1 MGPFENNVGRTRSR
15 SGLALTLVSA
25 TDVRDATE
33 VATAFAGV
41 RPPAPDRHVE
51 TDGDDSGDFG
61 LHLAETVFASADA
74 GVTGETVVVLE
85 PSADVMEVALV
96 CEYVLTRREAHEVPV
111 LLREVIAVSSV
122 REILDRFLEIGDAP
136 SDVVDDAPERLA
148 ARLEF
153 ASTIVLADLEDAPGD
168 ARAAL
173 ALALV
178 ERLNPTATVT
188 AVDGVVW
195 LRSLPI
201 ARTETRAHRIGAHMG
216 WQLELSSDGPNSSG
230 LVEAAV
236 FRDPR
241 PFHPTR
247 LATAIAT
254 ELTPSRIGRILRSK
268 GLVRLASRPERVGS
282 WSSAGD
288 LLSLD
293 PTGMTS
299 WDPDSPAGQEI
310 VFFGHRLESELLT
323 DVLSRCLLTPEELLE
338 GAGVWRSYSDPF
350 PAWGDTHHH

>member
-1 MGPFENNVGRTRSR
+1 M
-15 SGLALTLVSA
+15 
-25 TDVRDATE
+25 D
-33 VATAFAGV
+33 VATVFAGV
-41 RPPAPDRHVE
+41 RPPVPERHVE

-61 LHLAETVFASADA
+61 LHLAETVCANADA
-74 GVTGETVVVLE
+74 GATGDTIVVLE
-85 PSADVMEVALV
+85 PHADVMEIALV

-122 REILDRFLEIGDAP
+122 REILDRFLESGDTGA
-136 SDVVDDAPERLA
+136 DHVDDAPERLA

-153 ASTIVLADLEDAPGD
+153 ASTIVLTDLDDAAGD

-178 ERLNPTATVT
+178 ERLNPTAAVT
-188 AVDGVVW
+188 SADRVAS

-216 WQLELSSDGPNSSG
+216 WQLELAADGPNSSG
-230 LVEAAV
+230 LVEATV

-247 LATAIAT
+247 LASAIAT

-268 GLVRLASRPERVGS
+268 GLVRLASRPDSVGA

-299 WDPDSPAGQEI
+299 WDPDSPVGQEI
-310 VFFGHRLESELLT
+310 VFFGHRLEAELLT
-323 DVLSRCLLTPEELLE
+323 EVLAGCLLTPAELLD
-338 GAGVWRSYSDPF
+338 GADVWRSYPDPF
-350 PAWGDTHHH
+350 PAWGDAHHH